1 MIRLDGQY
9 LTLFMAALLF
19 IWLGEERRHKE
30 FMRFSLAMLM
40 LLLIPPTAE
49 LLVRYQTAFYENE
62 NIWRLLPL
70 TALLAYGLVL
80 AETKIMMGLTHA
92 EGERKPVLNKKRE
105 RLYEVLLLAAF
116 TVLLCICGTFSLGK
130 RVTEE
135 RNRMDG
141 LPEEADILTFL
152 DIPKDDFIYL
162 LAPDEV
168 SSWAR
173 IYNGHL
179 LLPYGR
185 DLYEPEL
192 SAYLYDAYDEEMLLL
207 HDWINSGLNL
217 WENEEQAKFAEA
229 DFLNHCAEAGYHYL
243 IFSYERYDGALAEA
257 LAEQEAYRESYR
269 TRLPYLIYELQ

>member
-1 MIRLDGQY
+1 MHQALIASVEQEGKVMIRLDGQY

-152 DIPKDDFIYL
+152 DIPKDDFKPKSHSSFGSEMKAMGNQILGMICNLILFAAIFGL
-162 LAPDEV
+162 LGA
-168 SSWAR
+168 
-173 IYNGHL
+173 
-179 LLPYGR
+179 
-185 DLYEPEL
+185 
-192 SAYLYDAYDEEMLLL
+192 
-207 HDWINSGLNL
+207 
-217 WENEEQAKFAEA
+217 
-229 DFLNHCAEAGYHYL
+229 
-243 IFSYERYDGALAEA
+243 IFG
-257 LAEQEAYRESYR
+257 
-269 TRLPYLIYELQ
+269 